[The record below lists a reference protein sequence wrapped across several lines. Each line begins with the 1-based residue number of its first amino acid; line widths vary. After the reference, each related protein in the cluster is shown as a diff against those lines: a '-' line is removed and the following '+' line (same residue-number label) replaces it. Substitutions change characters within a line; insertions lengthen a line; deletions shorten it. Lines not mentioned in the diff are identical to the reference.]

1 MKKIAVTLAAGILCC
16 MSTLPVMAD
25 NAIITKPGTQDTKLT
40 YSVDEDYMV
49 MIPESVSL
57 NQTVSI
63 TSKHANTEP
72 GKAVKVRI
80 SSGLED
86 GKVSLTR
93 DYDTDNYM
101 IKASVSSGGTTQTVD
116 SNTVVASFSEVFV
129 EEGKDPVVGGTLTF
143 GEPQSADG
151 SEIKA
156 GTYTGSMTFSIS
168 YENQ

>member
-25 NAIITKPGTQDTKLT
+25 SATITEPGTQDTELT
-40 YSVDEDYMV
+40 YSVGEDYMV
-49 MIPESVSL
+49 TIPESVSL

-80 SSGLED
+80 SNGLNQ
-86 GKVSLTR
+86 GMVSLTR
-93 DYDTDNYM
+93 VYDTAYKIN
-101 IKASVSSGGTTQTVD
+101 ASVSLGGTTQTVD

-129 EEGKDPVVGGTLTF
+129 EEDGDPVVGGTLTF
-143 GEPQSADG
+143 GTPQSADG

-168 YENQ
+168 YE

>member
-25 NAIITKPGTQDTKLT
+25 SATITELETQDTKLT

-49 MIPESVSL
+49 TIPESVSL
-57 NQTVSI
+57 DQTVSI

-93 DYDTDNYM
+93 DNDTDNYM
-101 IKASVSSGGTTQTVD
+101 IKASVSSEDTTTVD
-116 SNTVVASFSEVFV
+116 SDTVVASFSEVFV
-129 EEGKDPVVGGTLTF
+129 EEGEAPFVGGTLTF
-143 GEPQSADG
+143 GAPQSADG